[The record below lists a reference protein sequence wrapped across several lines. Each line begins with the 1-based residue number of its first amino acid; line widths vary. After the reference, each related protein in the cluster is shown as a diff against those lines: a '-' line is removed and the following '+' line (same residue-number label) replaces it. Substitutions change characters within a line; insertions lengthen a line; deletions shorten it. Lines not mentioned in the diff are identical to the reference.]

1 MIALLNNILNFNKE
15 PTLPASAEEL
25 SKYDII
31 GRLFFLIN
39 NISEEQQFLL
49 LKQLLRDNVS
59 NYLLKLIVDMSENQR
74 LILLNQLETMNAKEE
89 RLDNRKY
96 PRKDCLINATL
107 AAQDLIASCFI
118 LDLSLYGAFVEA
130 DRSFSVGQEVRLAF
144 SAPNHPN
151 RLQLKGQIIW
161 TDSQG
166 VGVEF
171 IQLTQKQKEVIR
183 EFCDNNE
190 EVYEIIS

>member
-49 LKQLLRDNVS
+49 LKQLLRDNAG

-74 LILLNQLETMNAKEE
+74 LILLDQLQNMDAKAE

-130 DRSFSVGQEVRLAF
+130 DRSFSVGQEARLAF

-171 IQLTQKQKEVIR
+171 IQLTQKQKEVIG

>member
-1 MIALLNNILNFNKE
+1 MIALINNILNFNRESTE
-15 PTLPASAEEL
+15 PTSPEKL
-25 SKYDII
+25 SGYDII

-49 LKQLLRDNVS
+49 LKQLLRDNA
-59 NYLLKLIVDMSENQR
+59 NNFLLKLIVDMSENQR
-74 LILLNQLETMNAKEE
+74 QILLNQLENMSAKSE

-107 AAQDLIASCFI
+107 AAQDQISGCFI

-130 DRSFSVGQEVRLAF
+130 ELPFSVGQEVRLRF

-151 RLQLKGQIIW
+151 QLQTRGQIIW

-171 IQLTQKQKEVIR
+171 IQMTQKHKEVIK
-183 EFCDNNE
+183 EFCENNE
-190 EVYEIIS
+190 EVYEIVS

>member
-1 MIALLNNILNFNKE
+1 MIALLNNILNFNRE
-15 PTLPASAEEL
+15 PTGPASTEKF
-25 SKYDII
+25 SRDDII

-49 LKQLLRDNVS
+49 LKQLLRN
-59 NYLLKLIVDMSENQR
+59 NANNFLLKLIIDMSENQR
-74 LILLNQLETMNAKEE
+74 LILLNQLENLNAKSE

-107 AAQDLIASCFI
+107 RSQDLTANCFI
-118 LDLSLYGAFVEA
+118 LDISLYGAFVEA
-130 DRSFSVGQEVRLAF
+130 DTSFSVGREVWLMF

-151 RLQLKGQIIW
+151 RLQIKGQIIW

-171 IQLTQKQKEVIR
+171 IQLNQKQKEVIR
-183 EFCDNNE
+183 EFCENNE
-190 EVYEIIS
+190 AVYEIVS